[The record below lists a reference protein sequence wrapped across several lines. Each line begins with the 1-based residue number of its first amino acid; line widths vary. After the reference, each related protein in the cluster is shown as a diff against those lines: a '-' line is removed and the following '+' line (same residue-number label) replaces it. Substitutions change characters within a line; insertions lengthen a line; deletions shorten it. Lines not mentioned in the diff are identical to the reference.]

1 MLTKTN
7 LGFKIKA
14 KLTETKDLKEIA
26 KWAFDIVRDRKMKN
40 LSNDLNGI
48 LLTLAVME
56 SDDRFKVTVD
66 EVSQLAQDLIED
78 KDIRIKLVR
87 VLEK

>member
-26 KWAFDIVRDRKMKN
+26 KWAFELVRDRKMKN
-40 LSNDLNGI
+40 LSNDLNGV

-66 EVSQLAQDLIED
+66 EVRQLAQDLIEG
-78 KDIRIKLVR
+78 KDVRMKLVK